1 MNFQFGRETTNLAVA
16 HLIKDY
22 TLAFIALH
30 DQYTSGHCNE
40 VAVIAAKAARDLG
53 MTQEDIERIALA
65 GGLHD
70 LGKQGIPS
78 SILAKPGKLSASEYR
93 LIQDH
98 VQIGVDLLN
107 SIGFDATVVRYVAE
121 HHERLDG
128 SGYPNN
134 LKGDEI
140 SLGGQIIGVA
150 DVASALMSK
159 RTYRTAATKAEV
171 EAFFKAEG
179 PSRYD
184 PRVVNAV
191 LAHVTD

>member
-1 MNFQFGRETTNLAVA
+1 MNYQFGRDMKNLAIA

-30 DQYTSGHCNE
+30 DQYTSSHCNE
-40 VAVIAAKAARDLG
+40 VAAIAANAARDLG
-53 MTQEDIERIALA
+53 MGLEDIERIALA
-65 GGLHD
+65 GDLHD

-78 SILAKPGKLSASEYR
+78 SILVKPGKLSASEYR
-93 LIQDH
+93 LMQDH

-107 SIGFDATVVRYVAE
+107 SIGFDATVVRYIAE

-128 SGYPNN
+128 SGYPNGLRGN
-134 LKGDEI
+134 EI

-150 DVASALMSK
+150 DVTSALMSK
-159 RTYRTAATKAEV
+159 RTYRTAASKAEV
-171 EAFFKAEG
+171 EAFFEEEG

-184 PRVVNAV
+184 PLVVKAI
-191 LAHVTD
+191 LAQVAD